1 MKNGRTFNSIF
12 ALRGKLAYKLD
23 RPYFKYY
30 EIIEALED
38 TNDLSALLQVLKD
51 LEALKTKALNAL
63 NDCEEDIQALRNGTN
78 PENLGSSKILLI
90 PFPLNNKIGLHNITR
105 YYII

>member
-78 PENLGSSKILLI
+78 PETCKFGILTQSQIETL
-90 PFPLNNKIGLHNITR
+90 LNSNN
-105 YYII
+105 